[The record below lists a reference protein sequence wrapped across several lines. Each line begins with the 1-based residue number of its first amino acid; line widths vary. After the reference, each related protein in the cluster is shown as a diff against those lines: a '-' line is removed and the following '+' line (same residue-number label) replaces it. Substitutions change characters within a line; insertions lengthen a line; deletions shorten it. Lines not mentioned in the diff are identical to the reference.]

1 MYKNNIKEYLNRTG
15 FVSFNTKAVLFDMD
29 GVLYDSMPNHAKSWN
44 QSMAKFGLKMSP
56 EEAYKYEGMKGV
68 ETIKLIGSKQW
79 NRPLT
84 DAEADEIYKE
94 KCHCF
99 RNCPKAKKMEG
110 VEQLMHKIKDAGLK
124 IVVVTGS
131 GQKSLL
137 GKLEDEFPG
146 LIDENLMVTSFDVS
160 RGKPNPEPYL
170 RGLSKAGIKP
180 NEGIVI
186 ENAPLG
192 VRAGVAANIFTVAVN
207 TGPLPNEELARE
219 GANLIFDKMT
229 DLRDNWELLFDSG
242 I

>member
-1 MYKNNIKEYLNRTG
+1 MYNNKIKEYLNRTV
-15 FVSFNTKAVLFDMD
+15 FIYFNTKAVLFDMD
-29 GVLYDSMPNHAKSWN
+29 GALYDSMPNHAKSWN